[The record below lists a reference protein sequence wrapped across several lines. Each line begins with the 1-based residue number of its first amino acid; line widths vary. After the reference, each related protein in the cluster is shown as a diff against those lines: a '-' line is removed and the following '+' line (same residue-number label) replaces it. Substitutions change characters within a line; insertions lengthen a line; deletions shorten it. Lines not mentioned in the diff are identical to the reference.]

1 MIVAYLYCFFF
12 STGACIKRLLNP
24 SMTHGQRAQDAQ
36 NIWYVPLDFVLRE
49 TFSVKLMCVY
59 ETLYEGV
66 SKSSRK
72 SAIIFLFCKS
82 GELN

>member
-1 MIVAYLYCFFF
+1 MYILNGRTLGDFMGKFTCH
-12 STGACIKRLLNP
+12 TKRG
-24 SMTHGQRAQDAQ
+24 S
-36 NIWYVPLDFVLRE
+36 
-49 TFSVKLMCVY
+49 SVIDYIISSRSLSNSIFNM
-59 ETLYEGV
+59 YEGV